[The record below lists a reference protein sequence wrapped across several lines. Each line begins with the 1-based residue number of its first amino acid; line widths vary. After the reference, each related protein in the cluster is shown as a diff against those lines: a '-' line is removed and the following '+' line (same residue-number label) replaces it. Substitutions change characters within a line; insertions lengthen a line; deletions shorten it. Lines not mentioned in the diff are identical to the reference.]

1 MTTNPNN
8 SWNDKIDGSPQNHA
22 NLEEQEQTNS
32 DNLVQ
37 RVEEEGSS
45 EIAELDDI
53 TEQTSTGEEDLS
65 SLFER
70 STDSD
75 DMLPIGNDKPL
86 TKNLL
91 GDNPPGAEQAAFDA
105 GNTGDAS
112 SAIFQY
118 DAENLVEGFRENLD
132 KTEQQINLDKK
143 LKEGSVD

>member
-1 MTTNPNN
+1 MIITPDN
-8 SWNDKIDGSPQNHA
+8 SWNDHEDEAPQDQLDLN
-22 NLEEQEQTNS
+22 EQEQINS
-32 DNLVQ
+32 NNLAQ
-37 RVEEEGSS
+37 RVEEEGATETSD
-45 EIAELDDI
+45 LDEI
-53 TEQTSTGEEDLS
+53 TEQPSTGEEDLS

-70 STDSD
+70 STDPD
-75 DMLPIGNDKPL
+75 ETLPIGNDKPL

-118 DAENLVEGFRENLD
+118 DAENLIEGFRENLD

-143 LKEGSVD
+143 LKEGSAD